1 MTNLHI
7 EQDLHMTSYILCGNT
22 YSIAAIFPGVN
33 CGQILIFSV
42 FVILFDREE
51 MAIDEAELEPREMA
65 EKLHAQ
71 QILQEQVKQHLHY
84 VCVVYNESC

>member
-1 MTNLHI
+1 
-7 EQDLHMTSYILCGNT
+7 
-22 YSIAAIFPGVN
+22 
-33 CGQILIFSV
+33 
-42 FVILFDREE
+42 

-71 QILQEQVKQHLHY
+71 HILQEQVKQHLHY